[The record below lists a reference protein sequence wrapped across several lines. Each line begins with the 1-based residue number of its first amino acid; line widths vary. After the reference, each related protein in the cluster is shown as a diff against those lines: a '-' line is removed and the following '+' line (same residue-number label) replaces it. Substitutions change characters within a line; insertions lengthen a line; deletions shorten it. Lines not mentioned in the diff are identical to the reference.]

1 MNPKVAQVCVAEL
14 CPEQIIVS
22 EVCSAAIFRWILQ
35 DKIENVLCG
44 LLAVQFHLPLILS

>member
-1 MNPKVAQVCVAEL
+1 MKTEVAQVCVAEL
-14 CPEQIIVS
+14 CAEHLIVS
-22 EVCSAAIFRWILQ
+22 EVCSAAVFGWILQ